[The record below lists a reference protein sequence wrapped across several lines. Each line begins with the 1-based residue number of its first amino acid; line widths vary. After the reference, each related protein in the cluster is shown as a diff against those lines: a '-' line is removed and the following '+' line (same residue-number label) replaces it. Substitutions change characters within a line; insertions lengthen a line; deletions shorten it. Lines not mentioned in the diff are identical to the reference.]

1 VGHSPGF
8 HSARFLI
15 FLCCNRITAI
25 SHNIHH
31 LNLGV
36 SFTMASPLDFEA
48 LLSREYRP
56 ARVTRL
62 VPREAYHP
70 EKADK
75 KKKNPNSKP
84 TNSEEEVQRLAEEET
99 SRLVLSLVTHTPDFT
114 KHIPSGA
121 TRDGSD
127 LLTKQ
132 PLPRIERLEKLPAP
146 FHQVELDD
154 WEKKINW
161 EGYRE
166 NKVNEGQQQ
175 KEKKIDPQALLR
187 RPRNAF
193 LDNISFDEMT
203 VSWEGSSGDL
213 MEKARRAPLILEL
226 GVAGRSVARH
236 VYQNTVL
243 SAQRPTPA
251 LKSEA
256 YQMRMEKDWLQPV
269 TSTADVIK
277 GGSLHADKKK
287 MEALIAARQQ
297 KRAEMAEDKTSRV
310 IEALG
315 TLSLGGGKGRTITSS
330 LMGPGGTE
338 RTGRPSRLMSS
349 SVSHD
354 TEYVEQLDMV
364 NSHAM
369 VRDLSKLLLREY
381 HRPKIPLNIVRQD
394 LAWQFQIRYIPTGKK
409 TDAPGNSSSYQA
421 IMSGTH
427 AGAVSKAK
435 LRTEVDLSPAEG
447 KLVMLE
453 YSEER
458 TPVQLTKGMACKIV
472 NYFRGDKARCPVSA
486 GGGDRPA
493 RRKRAGEGAAGK
505 DIVQAGKS
513 GRPPR
518 LEGPNRPTTL
528 VDWIGK
534 IPERSQK
541 ERAEK
546 EIIDILPEGIT
557 ETLYNKVHGP
567 FIGEV
572 EEGTVVTGLISNLFV
587 APMFRQEPE
596 TTDFLMI
603 LTPPGGVSRPGE
615 RESMG
620 VIIRDLP
627 SSVYTVGQTEPRTRV
642 WAPNTQGE
650 KNFVGPFVSYQI
662 AKVLTRS
669 QAREGHGMRFDELQD
684 RVLPNLELPANAL
697 RQRLKQVALY
707 DKNTMI
713 WTTKAIGYEDY
724 PGVDA
729 LAKSIAPE
737 GVAAFE
743 TACAA
748 ARHLADVGIHHLSQ
762 SHTVASVAVTM
773 VYLSG
778 QLNAARDLFRKTK
791 KLGEISRT
799 NKSIQ
804 PIMTVFYEKAAGE
817 LEAYFKML
825 RQKHEICKFIYEEL
839 QLAPWHL
846 TGEFIEVHKKA
857 EGSGMM
863 KLTGLGDP
871 SGQGEGFSFLREI
884 DLKPTKS
891 DAGALSAQMKK
902 ITGTDDDLRKLTMKQ
917 MASLLRSYGMAQKQI
932 DTLKR
937 WDRVHVIRDLSTKA
951 ASDGIGDGLE
961 RFARGEKMKL
971 SEQKK
976 MYRDRIQV
984 IWRRQITALS
994 MEGTDRANA
1003 GGTDGDMPGADGEGE
1018 TAANA
1023 QAAQLKGTP
1032 DKDKDNS
1039 DSESDDDDDD
1049 LAAAMEEEMMDRSET
1064 NQLVAAHA
1072 REQEGDGGLGQLRAA
1087 AQDNDL
1093 SKDAREL
1100 AALKRQREEER
1111 AAHEGLQSAKP
1122 SKEMLMTSSAVTNRK
1137 VIRKRTTKTHPDG
1150 KQTTTFKFVLH
1161 PEEVGKIL
1169 SRLQQ
1174 QTDDDRPRTRE
1185 LTYEHGSDE
1194 KPPGHAMFEDA
1205 DDFEYSSRGRLHTHK
1220 RRGGS
1225 RRRGGTGGR
1234 GTPRARNLQ
1243 LGKLKPKVNKEE
1255 RIKKRKREEEEL
1267 EVYATSAKRKGTNN
1281 RRERGSIRDRRPHV
1295 IFAEKL
1301 EAVRS
1306 AIESRPYAGPFVKP
1320 VNSRLIPRYYE
1331 VISHPIDLQTIRDK
1345 ISRYEY
1351 RTADAM
1357 VRDFELMKSNAIKFN
1372 GQASPITQEAISIF
1386 DYVQDQVNASRD
1398 ELTQLEVAVN
1408 EQMSGKPK
1416 KKQGGTKKS
1425 AVASSNVGMV
1435 GGVQVNL
1442 GNFKFDGMDG
1452 IESDS
1457 DDSFTGLLDL

>member
-1 VGHSPGF
+1 
-8 HSARFLI
+8 
-15 FLCCNRITAI
+15 
-25 SHNIHH
+25 
-31 LNLGV
+31 
-36 SFTMASPLDFEA
+36 MASTLDFEA

-70 EKADK
+70 EKVDK
-75 KKKNPNSKP
+75 KKNKNNSNSKP
-84 TNSEEEVQRLAEEET
+84 ANSEDEVQRLAEEAT
-99 SRLVLSLVTHTPDFT
+99 SRLVLSLVTHTSAFT
-114 KHIPSGA
+114 KHIHSG
-121 TRDGSD
+121 TVRDGSD

-132 PLPRIERLEKLPAP
+132 PPPKIERLELLPAP

-161 EGYRE
+161 EGYQE
-166 NKVNEGQQQ
+166 KKENEGQQ
-175 KEKKIDPQALLR
+175 KERNVDPLALLH
-187 RPRNAF
+187 RPRNPY
-193 LDNISFDEMT
+193 LDNISFDET
-203 VSWEGSSGDL
+203 AASWEGSREDL

-236 VYQNTVL
+236 VYQNAIL

-251 LKSEA
+251 VKSEV
-256 YQMRMEKDWLQPV
+256 YQLRMERDWTQPV
-269 TSTADVIK
+269 TSTADVTK
-277 GGSLHADKKK
+277 GGSLHADKEK
-287 MEALIAARQQ
+287 MEALIEARQL
-297 KRAEMAEDKTSRV
+297 KRSEMAEDKTSRV
-310 IEALG
+310 IEAMG
-315 TLSLGGGKGRTITSS
+315 TLALGGGKGRTITSS

-338 RTGRPSRLMSS
+338 RTGRPSRHMSS

-354 TEYVEQLDMV
+354 TEYIEQLDMV

-381 HRPKIPLNIVRQD
+381 HRPKIPMNIVRQD
-394 LAWQFQIRYIPTGKK
+394 LNWQVQIRYIPTRKK
-409 TDAPGNSSSYQA
+409 ADAPGNSSSYQA

-435 LRTEVDLSPAEG
+435 LRAENDLSTAEG
-447 KLVMLE
+447 KLVLLE

-458 TPVQLTKGMACKIV
+458 PPIQMIKGMGMKIV
-472 NYFRGDKARCPVSA
+472 NFFRGDKARCPVSA

-493 RRKRAGEGAAGK
+493 RRKRAGEGAAGE
-505 DIVQAGKS
+505 DIVQSGKS

-518 LEGPNRPTTL
+518 LDGPNRQTTL
-528 VDWIGK
+528 IDWIGK
-534 IPERSQK
+534 LPEKSQK
-541 ERAEK
+541 DRAEK
-546 EIIDILPEGIT
+546 ETIDILPEGIT
-557 ETLYNKVHGP
+557 ETLYHKVHGP

-572 EEGTVVTGLISNLFV
+572 EEGTTVTGLITNLFV

-596 TTDFLMI
+596 TTDFLMV
-603 LTPPGGVSRPGE
+603 LTPPGGVSRPGQ

-620 VIIRDLP
+620 VILRDLP
-627 SSVYTVGQTEPRTRV
+627 SSIYTVGQTEPRTRV

-662 AKVLTRS
+662 AKALARS
-669 QAREGHGMRFDELQD
+669 QQREGHGLRFDELQD

-729 LAKSIAPE
+729 LAKSISPE

-748 ARHLADVGIHHLSQ
+748 ARHLSDVGIHQMYSG
-762 SHTVASVAVTM
+762 SHTVGSVAVTM
-773 VYLSG
+773 VYIAG
-778 QLNAARDLFRKTK
+778 QLNAARELSRKTK

-799 NKSIQ
+799 NKSMQ
-804 PIMTVFYEKAAGE
+804 PIQTVFYEKAAAE

-825 RQKHEICKFIYEEL
+825 RQKYEIAKFIYEEL

-857 EGSGMM
+857 EGTGMM

-871 SGQGEGFSFLREI
+871 SGQGEGFSFLREV
-884 DLKPTKS
+884 DAKPTK
-891 DAGALSAQMKK
+891 AVGTGTLSAQMKK
-902 ITGTDDDLRKLTMKQ
+902 ITGTEDDLRKLTMKQ
-917 MASLLRSYGMAQKQI
+917 MAALLRSYGMAQKQI

-971 SEQKK
+971 SEQKQ

-994 MEGTDRANA
+994 MEGVDRASN
-1003 GGTDGDMPGADGEGE
+1003 GGADGGIASAEGE
-1018 TAANA
+1018 GEAAANA
-1023 QAAQLKGTP
+1023 QAALLKGTP
-1032 DKDKDNS
+1032 DKEKDDSGS
-1039 DSESDDDDDD
+1039 DSDYDDDD
-1049 LAAAMEEEMMDRSET
+1049 LAATLEEEMMDRSET

-1087 AQDNDL
+1087 AQDKDL

-1111 AAHEGLQSAKP
+1111 AAQEELQSAKP
-1122 SKEMLMTSSAVTNRK
+1122 RKEMPMTSSVATNRK
-1137 VIRKRTTKTHPDG
+1137 VIRKRITKTHPDG

-1174 QTDDDRPRTRE
+1174 QADDDRPRTRE
-1185 LTYEHGSDE
+1185 LTYEHGSDD
-1194 KPPGHAMFEDA
+1194 KPPGHAIFEDE

-1225 RRRGGTGGR
+1225 RRRGGSGGR
-1234 GTPRARNLQ
+1234 GAPRARNLQ
-1243 LGKLKPKVNKEE
+1243 LGKLKTKVSKED
-1255 RIKKRKREEEEL
+1255 RMKKRKREEEEL

-1301 EAVRS
+1301 EAIRS

-1351 RTADAM
+1351 RSADAM
-1357 VRDFELMKSNAIKFN
+1357 VRDFELMKTNAIKFN
-1372 GQASPITQEAISIF
+1372 GQASPITQEAIAIF
-1386 DYVQDQVNASRD
+1386 DYVRDQIEASRD
-1398 ELTQLEVAVN
+1398 EFASLEVAVQ

-1416 KKQGGTKKS
+1416 KKKKQAGTKKS
-1425 AVASSNVGMV
+1425 SAASGNVGMV

-1442 GNFKFDGMDG
+1442 GDFKFEGMSMDG
-1452 IESDS
+1452 IDSDS
-1457 DDSFTGLLDL
+1457 DDSFTGLLDA